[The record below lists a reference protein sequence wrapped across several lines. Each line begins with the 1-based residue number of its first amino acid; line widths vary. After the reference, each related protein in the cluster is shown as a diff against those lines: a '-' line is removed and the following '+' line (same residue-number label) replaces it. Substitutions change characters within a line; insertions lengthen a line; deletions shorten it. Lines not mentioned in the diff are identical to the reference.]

1 MGEKWLRRTRG
12 YLRLHTM
19 PAASFWNA
27 RNTLTQRAIGPK
39 SSPG

>member
-1 MGEKWLRRTRG
+1 
-12 YLRLHTM
+12 M